1 MSYPLLTAVNA
12 PVATSL
18 GTTIPVTATENQTF
32 SIGVTTLYE
41 VDAAGNFTTTPLA
54 QDGPFVLL
62 IDSEQ
67 ILCSSFDEGVCEVFE
82 DEGTNGRGWNS
93 TTLAEHDAGVA
104 AVSLTYT
111 TVQASTTGV
120 SSVFARTGAVV
131 AGNADYLAVAHG
143 GLTGAVAATRFVG
156 GTVSGAPVTGT
167 FAVGDF
173 VTSLDGNIYICTVA
187 GTSGTWVGT
196 AAANFTASSTVTL
209 TNKRITR
216 RTLAYTANSA
226 TPAINTDNYDFV
238 DMTGQ
243 TTPITSMSSSLT
255 GTPVNGDL
263 LQIALTGSATAVTW
277 GSSFESSTV
286 ALPTITVLTTRLDS
300 FFAWNPVTSKWR
312 VYMVS

>member
-1 MSYPLLTAVNA
+1 MTA
-12 PVATSL
+12 
-18 GTTIPVTATENQTF
+18 
-32 SIGVTTLYE
+32 TTLYE
-41 VDAAGNFTTTPLA
+41 VDADGLPTTVPLG
-54 QDGPFVLL
+54 QSGPFVLT
-62 IDSEQ
+62 IDSEEV
-67 ILCSSFDEGVCEVFE
+67 LCSSFSEGVCEVYQF
-82 DEGTNGRGWNS
+82 EGTSGRGYNT
-93 TTLAEHDAGVA
+93 TTLATHSPGVA

-111 TVQASTTGV
+111 SVQSVLTGGDV
-120 SSVFARTGAVV
+120 TSVFARTGDVV
-131 AGNADYLAVAHG
+131 AGNADYLAVSHG
-143 GLTGAVAATRFVG
+143 GLTGAVAATRLVG

-167 FAVGDF
+167 FAAGDF
-173 VTSLDGNIYICTVA
+173 VPSLDGNVYICTVA

-209 TNKRITR
+209 TNKRVTR

-238 DMTGQ
+238 DMIGQ

-312 VYMVS
+312 IYMVS